1 MRAKLV
7 KELVG
12 VRPRSGLLG
21 LEPRINLR
29 NRAPL
34 PSVTAFPHVDSRGVG
49 LAPRASAP
57 AIGPVI
63 LIIFLAFVN
72 LFLQFLDPAWPEPLT
87 LAPFASETA
96 RLGWSAEGPF
106 SFLSS
111 VERSGVA
118 LGDKALQC
126 GFTLASQ
133 PSAHSR
139 PDFHWRRKFAAGDAS
154 VERCWINWSRA
165 AE

>member
-1 MRAKLV
+1 VFDRA
-7 KELVG
+7 
-12 VRPRSGLLG
+12 
-21 LEPRINLR
+21 
-29 NRAPL
+29 A
-34 PSVTAFPHVDSRGVG
+34 AFWALSQESTCEIARHYQVSR
-49 LAPRASAP
+49 R
-57 AIGPVI
+57 
-63 LIIFLAFVN
+63 FLT
-72 LFLQFLDPAWPEPLT
+72 LT
-87 LAPFASETA
+87 LAVLALPLEHPLQPSVRSSSSSSWRSLICSCNSSIRLGLSLSPWPPLPSETA

>member
-1 MRAKLV
+1 LSVFDRAAAFWALSQESTCEIARHYQV
-7 KELVG
+7 SRRFLTLTLAV
-12 VRPRSGLLG
+12 L
-21 LEPRINLR
+21 
-29 NRAPL
+29 AL
-34 PSVTAFPHVDSRGVG
+34 P
-49 LAPRASAP
+49 PRASAP